1 MEEENDRGEEAYKG
15 EEEYPEVNGEES
27 GKTVKE
33 RIEVEKNKKK
43 LNEKNEGEAGETQ
56 NVDQAEEEEL
66 THLNGKNS
74 EGNGEGMERL
84 NYQGDLQPEE
94 EIKEDSGSQ
103 NQGLFFQIF
112 FLMFLYLIHLS
123 LMLLILSLS
132 S

>member
-33 RIEVEKNKKK
+33 RIEVEENKKK

-74 EGNGEGMERL
+74 EGNGEGMEHL

-103 NQGLFFQIF
+103 NQVSVYSFKIF
-112 FLMFLYLIHLS
+112 FLCFCTSFISALCF
-123 LMLLILSLS
+123 S
-132 S
+132 SCL